1 MRLSEAV
8 PGPFA
13 VAAGYALS
21 GLGLGNTSRRSSA
34 GTVSGRL
41 LPRFLSRRAGRSMKC
56 HDASAN
62 AVVTIA
68 ASSIETQKPA
78 NPKRWAITIC

>member
-1 MRLSEAV
+1 MLLSEAV

-21 GLGLGNTSRRSSA
+21 WLGLGNTSRSSWA
-34 GTVSGRL
+34 GTASGRV
-41 LPRFLSRRAGRSMKC
+41 LPRFLSRRAGRSIKC
-56 HDASAN
+56 QDASAN

-68 ASSIETQKPA
+68 ASSIELQKPT